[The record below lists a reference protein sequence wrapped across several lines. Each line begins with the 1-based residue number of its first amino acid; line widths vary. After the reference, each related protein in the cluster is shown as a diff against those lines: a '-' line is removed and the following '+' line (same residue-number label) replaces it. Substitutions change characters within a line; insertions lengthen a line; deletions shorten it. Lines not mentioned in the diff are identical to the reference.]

1 MPGERILLIDDD
13 AGMRAILK
21 DILEEE
27 GYDVRTASDGRS
39 ALSTIEKED
48 FDLILTDLKMP
59 KMGGMEFLD
68 YMEKNRPDLK
78 VVVITAYTGKDN
90 VEQAKMLGAF
100 EFLSKSIQIE
110 ELKRVIKEVL
120 QRNNTT

>member
-13 AGMRAILK
+13 VGMRAVLK

-39 ALSTIEKED
+39 ALGTIEKEN

-68 YMEKNRPDLK
+68 YIEQNRPDLK
-78 VVVITAYTGKDN
+78 VIVITAYTGKEN
-90 VEQAKMLGAF
+90 VNKAKMLGAF

-110 ELKRVIKEVL
+110 ELKRVVKEVL
-120 QRNNTT
+120 NRNNKV